1 MDAVISGQFLLS
13 SGTRTD
19 YFVDISKLL
28 TNEKALNL
36 VSEIIL
42 DQFSDEKIELLNQYR
57 DNQDDARLKARF
69 IALLMLAEG
78 VEIHKVASIIGK
90 SIKTIEN
97 WHRQYRSKGIES
109 LNFFQYK
116 PKQSYLNDEQIE
128 QLVSWVK
135 TTNPAKL
142 KQVRAYIIEQFKVKY
157 TTEAIRKLLHKKGL
171 KILRPKVI
179 PGNPPTEEEQK
190 KKSQNT

>member
-1 MDAVISGQFLLS
+1 MD
-13 SGTRTD
+13 
-19 YFVDISKLL
+19 
-28 TNEKALNL
+28 
-36 VSEIIL
+36 VSNYK
-42 DQFSDEKIELLNQYR
+42 FSDQEIELLYQYR

-78 VEIHKVASIIGK
+78 IEINKVASIIGK

-97 WHRQYRSKGIES
+97 WHRQYVTKGIES

-128 QLVSWVK
+128 QLTTWVK

-142 KQVRAYIIEQFKVKY
+142 KQIRAYIQKQFKVK
-157 TTEAIRKLLHKKGL
+157 
-171 KILRPKVI
+171 
-179 PGNPPTEEEQK
+179 
-190 KKSQNT
+190 

>member
-1 MDAVISGQFLLS
+1 MEVAV
-13 SGTRTD
+13 D
-19 YFVDISKLL
+19 
-28 TNEKALNL
+28 
-36 VSEIIL
+36 VSNYK
-42 DQFSDEKIELLNQYR
+42 FSDQQIEHLNRYR
-57 DNQDDARLKARF
+57 DNQDDARLQARF

-78 VEIHKVASIIGK
+78 IEINKVASIIGK

-97 WHRQYRSKGIES
+97 WHRQYRSKGIDS

-116 PKQSYLNDEQIE
+116 PKQSYLSDEQIE

-157 TTEAIRKLLHKKGL
+157 TTEAIRKLLHKQGHKL
-171 KILRPKVI
+171 LRPKVI
-179 PGNPPTEEEQK
+179 PGNPPNEEEQK
-190 KKSQNT
+190 KKSQNTYK

>member
-1 MDAVISGQFLLS
+1 MLTHNLKHVEEAMD
-13 SGTRTD
+13 
-19 YFVDISKLL
+19 
-28 TNEKALNL
+28 
-36 VSEIIL
+36 VSNYK
-42 DQFSDEKIELLNQYR
+42 FSDHEIELLNQYR
-57 DNQDDARLKARF
+57 DNQDDARLQARF

-78 VEIHKVASIIGK
+78 IQINKVASIIGK

-97 WHRQYRSKGIES
+97 WHRQYVTKGIDS

-128 QLVSWVK
+128 QLTTWVK
-135 TTNPAKL
+135 STNPATL

-171 KILRPKVI
+171 KLLRPKVI
-179 PGNPPTEEEQK
+179 PGNPPSEEEQK
-190 KKSQNT
+190 KKLQNTFK

>member
-1 MDAVISGQFLLS
+1 MD
-13 SGTRTD
+13 
-19 YFVDISKLL
+19 
-28 TNEKALNL
+28 
-36 VSEIIL
+36 VSNYK
-42 DQFSDEKIELLNQYR
+42 FSDQEIELLYQYR

-78 VEIHKVASIIGK
+78 IEINKVASIIGK

-97 WHRQYRSKGIES
+97 WHRQYVTKGIDS

-128 QLVSWVK
+128 QLTTWVK

-157 TTEAIRKLLHKKGL
+157 STEAIRKLLHKKGL
-171 KILRPKVI
+171 KLLRPKVI
-179 PGNPPTEEEQK
+179 PGKPPSEEEQK
-190 KKSQNT
+190 KKSQNTFK

>member
-1 MDAVISGQFLLS
+1 MD
-13 SGTRTD
+13 
-19 YFVDISKLL
+19 
-28 TNEKALNL
+28 
-36 VSEIIL
+36 VSNY
-42 DQFSDEKIELLNQYR
+42 QFSDEEIARLHQYR
-57 DNQDDARLKARF
+57 DNQDDAPLKARL

-78 VEIHKVASIIGK
+78 IEINKVASIIGK

-97 WHRQYRSKGIES
+97 WHRQYRSKGIDS

-142 KQVRAYIIEQFKVKY
+142 KQIRQYIKDYFWEHIILINIALV
-157 TTEAIRKLLHKKGL
+157 
-171 KILRPKVI
+171 ILR
-179 PGNPPTEEEQK
+179 EK
-190 KKSQNT
+190 KTAMRIAQLSTLK

>member
-1 MDAVISGQFLLS
+1 MD
-13 SGTRTD
+13 
-19 YFVDISKLL
+19 
-28 TNEKALNL
+28 
-36 VSEIIL
+36 VSNYK
-42 DQFSDEKIELLNQYR
+42 FSDEEIERLNQYR
-57 DNQDDARLKARF
+57 DNQNDVRLKARF

-78 VEIHKVASIIGK
+78 IEINKVASIIGK

-97 WHRQYRSKGIES
+97 WHRQYQSKGIES

-116 PKQSYLNDEQIE
+116 PKKSYLDEEQIE

-157 TTEAIRKLLHKKGL
+157 STEAIRKLLHKKGL
-171 KILRPKVI
+171 KLLRPKVI
-179 PGNPPTEEEQK
+179 PGNPPSEEEQK
-190 KKSQNT
+190 KKSQNTFK

>member
-1 MDAVISGQFLLS
+1 MD
-13 SGTRTD
+13 
-19 YFVDISKLL
+19 
-28 TNEKALNL
+28 
-36 VSEIIL
+36 VSNYK
-42 DQFSDEKIELLNQYR
+42 FSDEEIEHLNQYR

-78 VEIHKVASIIGK
+78 IEINKVAAIIGK

-97 WHRQYRSKGIES
+97 WYRQYRSKGIES

-135 TTNPAKL
+135 TTNPSKL
-142 KQVRAYIIEQFKVKY
+142 KQIRQYIKDHFKVKY

-171 KILRPKVI
+171 KLLRPKVI
-179 PGNPPTEEEQK
+179 PGNPPSEEEQK
-190 KKSQNT
+190 KKSQNTFK

>member
-1 MDAVISGQFLLS
+1 MD
-13 SGTRTD
+13 
-19 YFVDISKLL
+19 
-28 TNEKALNL
+28 
-36 VSEIIL
+36 VSNY
-42 DQFSDEKIELLNQYR
+42 QFSDEEIARFHQYR
-57 DNQDDARLKARF
+57 DNQDNARLKARF
-69 IALLMLAEG
+69 IALLLLAEG
-78 VEIHKVASIIGK
+78 IEIHKVASVIGK

-142 KQVRAYIIEQFKVKY
+142 KQVRQYIKDNWVEVSSNNGGTY
-157 TTEAIRKLLHKKGL
+157 TEPTWWAAQTPERRKFLES
-171 KILRPKVI
+171 RY
-179 PGNPPTEEEQK
+179 
-190 KKSQNT
+190 

>member
-1 MDAVISGQFLLS
+1 MNVS
-13 SGTRTD
+13 D
-19 YFVDISKLL
+19 Y
-28 TNEKALNL
+28 
-36 VSEIIL
+36 
-42 DQFSDEKIELLNQYR
+42 QFSDEEIARFHQYR

-78 VEIHKVASIIGK
+78 FEIHKVASIIGK
-90 SIKTIEN
+90 SIKTIDN
-97 WHRQYRSKGIES
+97 WHRQYHSKGIES

-135 TTNPAKL
+135 TTNPSKL
-142 KQVRAYIIEQFKVKY
+142 KQIRQYIKEHFEVKY

-171 KILRPKVI
+171 KLLRPKVI
-179 PGNPPTEEEQK
+179 PANPPSEEEQK
-190 KKSQNT
+190 KKLQNTTN

>member
-1 MDAVISGQFLLS
+1 MD
-13 SGTRTD
+13 
-19 YFVDISKLL
+19 
-28 TNEKALNL
+28 
-36 VSEIIL
+36 VSIYK
-42 DQFSDEKIELLNQYR
+42 FSDQEIELLKQYR

-69 IALLMLAEG
+69 IALLMLAVG
-78 VEIHKVASIIGK
+78 IEINKVAAIIGK

-97 WHRQYRSKGIES
+97 WYQQYRSKGIES

-116 PKQSYLNDEQIE
+116 PKEFYLNEEQIE

-157 TTEAIRKLLHKKGL
+157 STEAIRKLLHKKGL
-171 KILRPKVI
+171 KLIRPKVI
-179 PGNPPTEEEQK
+179 PGNPPSEEEQK
-190 KKSQNT
+190 KKSQITFK